1 MNVVFTT
8 KQNGA
13 SEILDDKYIM
23 KTPDDLSILNVIN
36 ALFDDKAMLEKVKR
50 DNRILSKKFSIEKN
64 LHETLEIINE
74 AIN

>member
-1 MNVVFTT
+1 
-8 KQNGA
+8 
-13 SEILDDKYIM
+13 M
-23 KTPDDLSILNVIN
+23 KTPDDLSILNIIN